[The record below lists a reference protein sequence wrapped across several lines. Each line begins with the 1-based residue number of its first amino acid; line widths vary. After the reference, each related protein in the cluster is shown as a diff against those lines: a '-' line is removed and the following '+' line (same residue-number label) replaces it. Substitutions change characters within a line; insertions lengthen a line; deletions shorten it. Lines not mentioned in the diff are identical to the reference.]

1 MKFLPSNSAATLPVP
16 SWFLFVTA
24 CWSAAQILLAAFPCS
39 RGHHLAKNSGLS
51 RLRKGVLPFHC
62 TYTYSRYLLWY
73 NASGGAIGNP
83 HNWLHAVVSWIWGG
97 HSWGHARFLAI
108 ISTCHVFPQLNLGCY
123 ALMALESNSR
133 PTSSGCFHFTFNQD
147 SSEPNDE
154 LINGQRYR
162 KSRRESGV

>member
-24 CWSAAQILLAAFPCS
+24 CWSAARILLAAFPCS

-62 TYTYSRYLLWY
+62 TCTYIRYLLWY

-97 HSWGHARFLAI
+97 NSWGPARFLAI
-108 ISTCHVFPQLNLGCY
+108 ISTCHVFPQLNLGCF
-123 ALMALESNSR
+123 ALMALESNSG

-147 SSEPNDE
+147 SEA
-154 LINGQRYR
+154 RW
-162 KSRRESGV
+162 